1 MVDPSTAELEGFAT
15 LADVFNWAG
24 LSDPLR
30 AALNSELGDL
40 RLIREL
46 ASLPSKDIEDSI
58 QDLDITVEGSTR
70 KIKAVEKTRVRLARS
85 ACRLRC
91 GLPNDVDT
99 SSGTAVPA
107 PVVGTVGPPA
117 ATVGGTPAL
126 AGGSTG
132 IELGSVWD
140 QTSRSTVRLL
150 GTAEVSKLYERYK
163 TVRGS
168 LPHPDS
174 ECSEIQLSAMK
185 QVNDIGL
192 PPGADFA
199 VFGPHGNRLLR
210 RLNFTATFIDP
221 EGNISKRELPGPPD
235 YPMWWACYKPY
246 RTGNIMHNYVD
257 TEHLDNYAEHIKSLD
272 TNWNGKYWFLVAMA
286 DYRMR
291 SEHFERIRRR
301 VELTHT
307 ELAAANPDIA
317 KALSS
322 FDPQRPWNEVFRL
335 AVMETSFWDAE
346 VKDKAQRLINSPSTL
361 AAAVADGTQWPE
373 IPGGRRRPLM
383 PPPNPPA
390 GADRRRKR
398 PKLTNVQDTAR
409 TNACKDFNSAA
420 GCQRPNCTEPHV
432 CSFCA
437 YSNHGFANCRAK
449 DKKGK
454 GRGKGGNKGKGGK
467 R

>member
-301 VELTHT
+301 VSHRAGSGKPRHCQGTLQ
-307 ELAAANPDIA
+307 LRPAAPVERSFPFSSDGDQLLGRRGQGQSTTLDQFALDSGSSRRRWNSVAGNPRGA
-317 KALSS
+317 AQA
-322 FDPQRPWNEVFRL
+322 FD
-335 AVMETSFWDAE
+335 ATSE
-346 VKDKAQRLINSPSTL
+346 PTS
-361 AAAVADGTQWPE
+361 
-373 IPGGRRRPLM
+373 GGR
-383 PPPNPPA
+383 
-390 GADRRRKR
+390 
-398 PKLTNVQDTAR
+398 
-409 TNACKDFNSAA
+409 SAA
-420 GCQRPNCTEPHV
+420 QASKAH
-432 CSFCA
+432 
-437 YSNHGFANCRAK
+437 
-449 DKKGK
+449 
-454 GRGKGGNKGKGGK
+454 
-467 R
+467 